1 MKVKTPKVRL
11 GNIDVLDLTLSLQHL
26 RLIQAL
32 QPKSES
38 RTQIGDPMSLMR
50 PLQRSCTKA
59 SNLGSG
65 MLTLSCKAKLTGK
78 VELMFIMK
86 KKKSA
91 TMDCTMKFDL
101 SSKAIQ
107 GLECK

>member
-1 MKVKTPKVRL
+1 
-11 GNIDVLDLTLSLQHL
+11 
-26 RLIQAL
+26 
-32 QPKSES
+32 
-38 RTQIGDPMSLMR
+38 MSLMR

-59 SNLGSG
+59 WPWGKLLLQRASLECIPPKKIFVDVSLNSNALRSSSNLGNELSSG
-65 MLTLSCKAKLTGK
+65 MLTLSSKAKLTGK
-78 VELMFIMK
+78 LELMFIMK